1 MAGDFGFGRTIV
13 LGLRAAWHADPQQR
27 RRVREIFCETPGR
40 AEGRVADW
48 SVDRVCGFL
57 RRDSRRRL
65 TLGEGSACELTGD
78 ERQLMGLLESLR
90 NGRDETARMQAQWLV
105 KPARIAGLIERLRP
119 LADIANAHDVS
130 DADLHRQSIRTV
142 LDAHHAGAV

>member
-1 MAGDFGFGRTIV
+1 MSGDFGFGRTIV
-13 LGLRAAWHADPQQR
+13 LGLRAAWAGDSELR
-27 RRVREIFCETPGR
+27 ERVRRVFFETPGR

-65 TLGEGSACELTGD
+65 AFGDATACELTGD
-78 ERQLMGLLESLR
+78 ERQLMSLLDSLR

-105 KPARIAGLIERLRP
+105 KPGKIPGLVERLRP

-142 LDAHHAGAV
+142 LDAHHAGAM